1 MEDLLERLGYRPVGF
16 RRVRRRVLRRIER
29 RIRELGL
36 ADLDAYRRLVEE
48 APAERETLDGLL
60 SITISKFYRDRA
72 LFDHLR
78 RDVLPGLARRHG
90 RCWSAGCASGEE
102 PYTVAILAPG
112 IEIVATDRDP
122 LLLARA
128 REGLYRASSLKDLP
142 AEDRARAFD
151 GEGGLFRLRA
161 EYRANVR
168 FRAMDVRREMPE
180 GPFDLVFLVIVPDVT
195 PYENRRAP
203 LFPELIGGAS
213 LDDARV
219 VIDTVAATKTPIM
232 ILGDTGTGKEVVA
245 RVLHDRSGRSGQFV
259 ALNCAAVPN
268 ELVDAELFGH
278 TRGAF
283 SGAVGARAGLFRTAD
298 EGTLFLDEIGELPAG
313 VQAKL
318 LRVLETEEV
327 RAVGEDKVARVDV
340 RIVAATNRDVD
351 SMVDGGDFRGD
362 LLHRLSGLRI
372 VLPALSERI
381 EDLPALS
388 LHFLA
393 DTGVGITAAALERL
407 MLHAWPGNVRELRN
421 VVRAACEVARRQTH
435 AEIEP
440 ADVAAVIGATSARIG
455 QPSRESELAAR
466 VTQVLTAT
474 LGSVPDAAQKLGMSR
489 SVLYETLRRLRID
502 PKAFRGK

>member
-180 GPFDLVFLVIVPDVT
+180 GPFDLVFCRYVAFT
-195 PYENRRAP
+195 Y
-203 LFPELIGGAS
+203 FG
-213 LDDARV
+213 DA
-219 VIDTVAATKTPIM
+219 
-232 ILGDTGTGKEVVA
+232 L
-245 RVLHDRSGRSGQFV
+245 Q
-259 ALNCAAVPN
+259 
-268 ELVDAELFGH
+268 
-278 TRGAF
+278 
-283 SGAVGARAGLFRTAD
+283 
-298 EGTLFLDEIGELPAG
+298 
-313 VQAKL
+313 
-318 LRVLETEEV
+318 
-327 RAVGEDKVARVDV
+327 
-340 RIVAATNRDVD
+340 
-351 SMVDGGDFRGD
+351 
-362 LLHRLSGLRI
+362 
-372 VLPALSERI
+372 
-381 EDLPALS
+381 
-388 LHFLA
+388 
-393 DTGVGITAAALERL
+393 
-407 MLHAWPGNVRELRN
+407 
-421 VVRAACEVARRQTH
+421 
-435 AEIEP
+435 
-440 ADVAAVIGATSARIG
+440 
-455 QPSRESELAAR
+455 
-466 VTQVLTAT
+466 
-474 LGSVPDAAQKLGMSR
+474 R
-489 SVLYETLRRLRID
+489 SVLEGIGERLAPGGLLAIGRHETLPPAPPFHRAAKGLNLFTRATI
-502 PKAFRGK
+502 KGS